1 MNDFI
6 DPLLIEEMRA
16 FKPYKIINKNGN
28 PNFTKK
34 AFMLGKNTAIL
45 SKVSARRSEY
55 GKPLFDLTFTRGSAI
70 YADKKIDFAPM
81 TFTLPYPDNK
91 LVEICAL
98 CGDSLLL
105 PVLPD
110 RDYLN
115 GLYQTLKSYQG
126 KEFNVYIRQ
135 KKILSRDKYGRP
147 QVDDNPMQRSVE
159 PIIITVFE
167 IASFKEPFDWAL
179 AILPLSEEDQKDL
192 DLMTKVLKA

>member
-6 DPLLIEEMRA
+6 DPLLIEEMRT
-16 FKPYKIINKNGN
+16 FRPYKVVNSKGN

-55 GKPLFDLTFTRGSAI
+55 GKPLFDLIFTRGAAI

-81 TFTLPYPDNK
+81 TFTLPYPDDR
-91 LVEICAL
+91 LVDICAF

-105 PVLPD
+105 PLSPD
-110 RDYLN
+110 REYLN
-115 GLYQTLKSYQG
+115 GLYFKLKAYEG
-126 KEFNVYIRQ
+126 KEFNIYIRQ

-147 QVDDNPMQRSVE
+147 QVDDNALQRTVD

-167 IASFKEPFDWAL
+167 IASFKEPFDWSQ

-192 DLMTKVLKA
+192 DIILKTLKK